1 MTLDELVRLF
11 AEQLTTGI
19 VLTDAALDSPGPT
32 ICYAN
37 PAFCRLTGYGSE
49 ELIGRSPRMLQ
60 GRDTQAM
67 ALRSLSRAL
76 RGSTR
81 FHGVLVN
88 YRKCGGSYL
97 CEIDVRPIYGR
108 DGTPER
114 FVAFEREVVRARG
127 RPREHGFSRF
137 RPVLPPDAAF
147 DSEMDLLQP
156 FAA

>member
-19 VLTDAALDSPGPT
+19 LLTDAALDSPGPT

-37 PAFCRLTGYGSE
+37 PAFCRLTGYAAE
-49 ELIGRSPRMLQ
+49 ELLGRSPRMLQ

-67 ALRSLSRAL
+67 AVRSLSRAL
-76 RGSTR
+76 RGSAR
-81 FHGVLVN
+81 FHGVLAN
-88 YRKCGGSYL
+88 YRKSGESYL
-97 CEIDVRPIYGR
+97 CEMDVRPIHCR
-108 DGTPER
+108 NGTPER

-137 RPVLPPDAAF
+137 RPVLPPDAVF
-147 DSEMDLLQP
+147 DSEIGLLPP